1 MATNVGD
8 DEASSEHRACRSS
21 RTVAPIAL
29 TDAVGDQNPTTIPS
43 SSALWLKTTQ
53 TPPTEKCTGL
63 KSFCP

>member
-1 MATNVGD
+1 MAANVGD

-29 TDAVGDQNPTTIPS
+29 TDAVGDPNPTTLGIMVKNP
-43 SSALWLKTTQ
+43 Q
-53 TPPTEKCTGL
+53 TPPSEKCTGL